1 MFYGGGTRDK
11 ANIALCNVA
20 TDYWIGWRLLTTFF
34 QTCSTTAIHLQACW
48 VFLFSYSFFSSS
60 FINSKWAWQRFDNL
74 FLIPTSQVEPTCS
87 ASPNSMTLENCN
99 LWQVSQFHEVEAV
112 RKKGGAKVALKCI
125 TVSNCL
131 DMKKYLPAT
140 LPAWLFRHC
149 WLATRSGQ
157 PICAK
162 IASNFEDLGRCLY
175 SL

>member
-20 TDYWIGWRLLTTFF
+20 TDYWMGWCLLTTFF
-34 QTCSTTAIHLQACW
+34 QTCSTTAINLQACW

-60 FINSKWAWQRFDNL
+60 FINSKWAWQRFDNV

-112 RKKGGAKVALKCI
+112 SKKGGTNVALKFISLQLPWHEKIFACYPSSMVI
-125 TVSNCL
+125 SPLLVSNKVWSTHLC
-131 DMKKYLPAT
+131 KNC
-140 LPAWLFRHC
+140 F
-149 WLATRSGQ
+149 
-157 PICAK
+157 
-162 IASNFEDLGRCLY
+162 
-175 SL
+175 